1 MKQIKNVSYI
11 IAINGKYDKKI
22 CLTQTLLFLLLKF
35 YNFEITFL
43 KILIDFGTSLYTS
56 AIINY
61 THLRSISCPSSTL
74 LCLPGDWFMK
84 VMFLKFQTWLMGGI
98 LGGLCFRQ
106 HSQHWLCLF
115 HGSRSHQSLL
125 PYFGSHRAV
134 LPSVVSVPTEQSQL
148 MISVNTTSSS
158 VSPAQKLPAVAHF

>member
-11 IAINGKYDKKI
+11 IAINGKYNKKI
-22 CLTQTLLFLLLKF
+22 RLTLTFLFLLLKF

-56 AIINY
+56 AIINC
-61 THLRSISCPSSTL
+61 THLRYISCPSSTL

-84 VMFLKFQTWLMGGI
+84 VIFLKFQTWLLSVNGRDIG
-98 LGGLCFRQ
+98 
-106 HSQHWLCLF
+106 
-115 HGSRSHQSLL
+115 RSVLQATYPTLAVSFPWFQVSPESLL

-134 LPSVVSVPTEQSQL
+134 LSSVVSVPTEWSQL
-148 MISVNTTSSS
+148 MVSVNTTSSS
-158 VSPAQKLPAVAHF
+158 VSPAYG